1 MLIFKDI
8 YFNKGKIFFSFLIL
22 MFFLLT
28 KNSNNKKSK
37 IINKMKINS
46 NENFLII
53 NESQNSLESYNR
65 YFN

>member
-8 YFNKGKIFFSFLIL
+8 YFNKGKIFFFFLIL

-65 YFN
+65 YF